1 MATTSKTTAVSKTS
15 TKKPAAVKKAAPAL
29 SKKPAATKA
38 KPEAKPKKSA
48 SLKIGAHERYKMT
61 EVAAYFIAEKQGF
74 TGNPVDFW
82 LQAEQQI
89 SKLLK
94 T

>member
-1 MATTSKTTAVSKTS
+1 MATTSKTTAASKTS
-15 TKKPAAVKKAAPAL
+15 TKKPAAVKKAAPAPA
-29 SKKPAATKA
+29 KKPAATKA
-38 KPEAKPKKSA
+38 KPVAKAKKTV
-48 SLKIGAHERYKMT
+48 SLKISPHERYKMT
-61 EVAAYFIAEKQGF
+61 EVAAYFIAEKHGF

-94 T
+94 A